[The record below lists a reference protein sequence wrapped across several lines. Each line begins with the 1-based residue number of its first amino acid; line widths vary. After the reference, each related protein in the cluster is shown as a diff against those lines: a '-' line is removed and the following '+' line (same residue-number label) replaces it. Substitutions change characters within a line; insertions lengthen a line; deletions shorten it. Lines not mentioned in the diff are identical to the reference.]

1 MINILIEFVI
11 KKYILFSSKNELE
24 KLQRQC
30 LKNSQAEIL
39 DHSFSFLPHNVSKK
53 LYYQEIA
60 DISQFQIF
68 LENVIFL
75 FYFLYVS

>member
-11 KKYILFSSKNELE
+11 KKYILFSSKNELK
-24 KLQRQC
+24 KLQKQC

-39 DHSFSFLPHNVSKK
+39 DHSFSFLPHNVNKE
-53 LYYQEIA
+53 LCYQEIA

-68 LENVIFL
+68 LENVIF